1 MRDNEK
7 NELKPWLVEEWCIP
21 EASAEF
27 VAKME
32 DVLAVYERPYDPLR
46 PVVCIDEMNRQL
58 VEEKHIPCESGQPER
73 VDSEYVR
80 KGVMDVFMIAEPLAG
95 KRDTVVTE
103 KRTAVD
109 FAHILQRTSDVL
121 YPQAEKI
128 VLVTDNLNTHTTASL
143 YKAFLPEEA
152 RRLAERFEW
161 HYTPKNGSW
170 LDMAEIELSV
180 LSRQAL
186 AKPKPDAETFTCAVR
201 SWAFARNSECRK
213 IHWQFTAPDAR
224 IRLAKL
230 YPSL

>member
-1 MRDNEK
+1 M
-7 NELKPWLVEEWCIP
+7 EEWCIP

-58 VEEKHIPCESGQPER
+58 VEERHIPCESGQPER

-95 KRDTVVTE
+95 KRDTVVTQR
-103 KRTAVD
+103 RTAVD

-128 VLVTDNLNTHTTASL
+128 VLVTANLNTHTTASL
-143 YKAFLPEEA
+143 YKAFPPEEA

-161 HYTPKNGSW
+161 HYTPKHGSW

-201 SWAFARNSECRK
+201 SWTFARNSECRK

>member
-1 MRDNEK
+1 M
-7 NELKPWLVEEWCIP
+7 EEWCIP
-21 EASAEF
+21 EVSAEF
-27 VAKME
+27 VAKMK

-58 VEEKHIPCESGQPER
+58 VEERRIPCESGQPER

-109 FAHILQRTSDVL
+109 FAHILRRTSDVL

-143 YKAFLPEEA
+143 YKAFPPEEA

-161 HYTPKNGSW
+161 HYTPKHGSW

-186 AKPKPDAETFTCAVR
+186 AKPKSDAETFTSAVR
-201 SWAFARNSECRK
+201 SWTFARNSECRK
-213 IHWQFTAPDAR
+213 IHWQFTTSDAR

-230 YPSL
+230 YPTIV

>member
-1 MRDNEK
+1 
-7 NELKPWLVEEWCIP
+7 
-21 EASAEF
+21 
-27 VAKME
+27 ME

-58 VEEKHIPCESGQPER
+58 VEERHIPCESGQSER

-143 YKAFLPEEA
+143 YKAFPPEEA

-161 HYTPKNGSW
+161 HYTPKHGSW

-201 SWAFARNSECRK
+201 SWTFARNSECRK

-230 YPSL
+230 YPPVV

>member
-1 MRDNEK
+1 
-7 NELKPWLVEEWCIP
+7 
-21 EASAEF
+21 
-27 VAKME
+27 ME

-58 VEEKHIPCESGQPER
+58 VEERRIPCESGQPER

-95 KRDTVVTE
+95 KRDTVVTQR
-103 KRTAVD
+103 RTAVD

-143 YKAFLPEEA
+143 YKAFPPEEA

-161 HYTPKNGSW
+161 HYTPKHGSW

-201 SWAFARNSECRK
+201 SWTFARNSECRK
-213 IHWQFTAPDAR
+213 IQWQFTTPDAR

-230 YPSL
+230 YPYIV